1 MGSTPWVIDATE
13 ADFEQAVLERS
24 RQMPVVVDFWA
35 PWCAPCRML
44 GPVLEKLA
52 DESRGAFLLAK
63 VNVDQAPGVAGAF
76 GVQSIPA
83 VFALRNAQVVNYF
96 LGALPEAEVRRFLET
111 VLPTA
116 AEQLRAEALQ
126 VETEDPQ
133 QAERKL
139 RAALQQDPND
149 AQAKIALAGLL
160 FRSGRLQE
168 SRALLEELRQRGFME
183 REAETLDAQVYFAQ
197 RAAELPPP
205 AECQAAAEAAP
216 GDSAAVLRWAEALA
230 AHGQYEPALRLALD
244 VVQRDKAR
252 FGEPA
257 RELMVRMFH
266 ALGPDSELASQYRRQ
281 LAMALY

>member
-1 MGSTPWVIDATE
+1 MASTAWVIDVGE
-13 ADFEQAVLERS
+13 ADFEQAVLQRS
-24 RQMPVVVDFWA
+24 RQVPVVVDFWA

-52 DESRGAFLLAK
+52 GESHGAFLLAK
-63 VNVDQAPGVAGAF
+63 VNVDQAPGVAAAF

-96 LGALPEAEVRRFLET
+96 MGALPEAEVRRFLET
-111 VLPTA
+111 ILPSA
-116 AEQLRAEALQ
+116 AEQLRAEAQQLAA
-126 VETEDPQ
+126 EDPQ
-133 QAERKL
+133 EAERKL
-139 RAALQQDPND
+139 RAALQQDPHD

-160 FRSGRLQE
+160 FRQGRVAE
-168 SRALLEELRQRGFME
+168 SRELLDELRQRGYME
-183 REAETLDAQVYFAQ
+183 REAETLDAQVYFQQ
-197 RAAELPPP
+197 RAAELPPV

-230 AHGQYEPALRLALD
+230 AHGQYEPALRLALQ

-266 ALGPDSELASQYRRQ
+266 ALGPDSELASHYRRQ